1 MILTGIGATN
11 EHAKTII
18 QSYKKCTGKD
28 LIHVNNEASLFDQLF
43 HAPII
48 VLSHGVEDDPILNF
62 GNREALK
69 LWELDWET
77 FIKTPSRLTAEP
89 MEREER
95 DRFFEIVTEKGFVDN
110 YTGIRISSN
119 GTRFYIVKATV
130 WNLVDDEGKYQ
141 GQAASFKEYEYIK
154 R

>member
-1 MILTGIGATN
+1 MILTGVGATN
-11 EHAKTII
+11 EHAKNII
-18 QSYKKCTGKD
+18 QSYKKWTGKD
-28 LIHVNNEASLFDQLF
+28 LVHVNNEADLLDQLY

-48 VLSHGVEDDPILNF
+48 VLSHGIENDPILNF

-69 LWELDWET
+69 LWEMDWET

-95 DRFFEIVTEKGFVDN
+95 DRFFEIVAEKDFVDN

-119 GTRFYIVKATV
+119 GTRFYIVNATV
-130 WNLVDDEGKYQ
+130 WNLVDEEETYK
-141 GQAASFKEYEYIK
+141 GQAASFKEFKYI
-154 R
+154 